1 MFTLISWGGRKILSN
16 QSAKRRWLR
25 RLLLLLTLLR
35 WIDRRFQS
43 KGSRIALRKGES
55 LIVSVQK
62 NGKSSL

>member
-35 WIDRRFQS
+35 WIDLRFQS

-62 NGKSSL
+62 DGKSSL